1 MTESK
6 SKKLKNTKKEYE
18 DALATSDPT
27 KMSENDL
34 EDLAKA
40 AIKKFKS
47 LSSVKP
53 NFHYLDF
60 IKKWYD
66 IIWKAKRSS

>member
-1 MTESK
+1 MNENK
-6 SKKLKNTKKEYE
+6 SKKLSNTNKEYE

-34 EDLAKA
+34 EKLAKE

-47 LSSVKP
+47 LG
-53 NFHYLDF
+53 
-60 IKKWYD
+60 
-66 IIWKAKRSS
+66 